1 MDQCPQPGQ
10 LGAPLAGLGRLR
22 LGRQLR
28 LADNGGHLR
37 EGGLGEGGGE
47 KLVIEIPE
55 RWSHCQPIEKA
66 AMNKMKLLLVL
77 LKI

>member
-10 LGAPLAGLGRLR
+10 LGAPLAGLRRLC

-28 LADNGGHLR
+28 LADNEGHFG
-37 EGGLGEGGGE
+37 EGGLGEGGRE

-66 AMNKMKLLLVL
+66 AMNEMKLLLVFF
-77 LKI
+77 